1 MNEYWRLFF
10 TSLPLSLLPLC
21 TLHIQQFWNGNNLQE
36 AKRREY
42 GLLEQLCGTIV
53 SVAAKFQQFRA
64 KTVQQNSHKV
74 CCCCSLTINEFELL
88 SKRAFFYYGNESD
101 PIFELFL
108 DIVHLNLHGSPFY
121 AISAACYQKFYFVK
135 LLSSIYSRSTRISLR
150 FNIPNQRN
158 AMNLHL
164 NA

>member
-10 TSLPLSLLPLC
+10 TSLPLSLLPLS
-21 TLHIQQFWNGNNLQE
+21 TQHIQQFWNGNNLQE

-88 SKRAFFYYGNESD
+88 SKRAFFLLWKWIRSNFWTFFGYSSSE
-101 PIFELFL
+101 P
-108 DIVHLNLHGSPFY
+108 PFY
-121 AISAACYQKFYFVK
+121 AISAACYRKFYFVK
-135 LLSSIYSRSTRISLR
+135 LLSSISSRSTLVSLR

>member
-1 MNEYWRLFF
+1 MNEYWRLF
-10 TSLPLSLLPLC
+10 SLHCHCRCCLSAHC
-21 TLHIQQFWNGNNLQE
+21 IFSNFEMVTTC
-36 AKRREY
+36 RRQKGVNMVCWSSY
-42 GLLEQLCGTIV
+42 VEQL
-53 SVAAKFQQFRA
+53 FRW
-64 KTVQQNSHKV
+64 QQNSSNLEQKLCNRIPIRFAAV
-74 CCCCSLTINEFELL
+74 VLWPSMNLNCFLKE
-88 SKRAFFYYGNESD
+88 RFFYYGNESD

-108 DIVHLNLHGSPFY
+108 DVVHLNLHGSPFY